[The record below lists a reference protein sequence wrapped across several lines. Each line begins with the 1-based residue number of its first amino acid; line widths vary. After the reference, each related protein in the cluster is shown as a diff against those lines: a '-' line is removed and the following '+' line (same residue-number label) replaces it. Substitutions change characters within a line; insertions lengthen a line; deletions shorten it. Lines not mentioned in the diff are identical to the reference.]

1 MFQQVRVARDIEA
14 VGLQHVEGPGHHQ
27 PLLLRVGHGRGQPVV
42 VLTAELDGGDKA
54 CAVENCVGG
63 DVVSEPFRLRS
74 WRYAELIQTGVDG
87 GQQLCD
93 VAAVPG
99 VRAVRLRVVD
109 HFVGCWL
116 IAAEAGD
123 EPALGIPGWVLA
135 GRFLRRRDDHVA
147 AVGKRGMDEVVA
159 EAVLDGAD
167 QAALPKGVGEVP
179 VPAFL
184 LRVAVRRP

>member
-1 MFQQVRVARDIEA
+1 M
-14 VGLQHVEGPGHHQ
+14 
-27 PLLLRVGHGRGQPVV
+27 VV
-42 VLTAELDGGDKA
+42 PTAELDGRDEA
-54 CAVENCVGG
+54 RAVEHRVGG
-63 DVVSEPFRLRS
+63 DVVSEPFRRRS

-87 GQQLCD
+87 GQQPCD

-116 IAAEAGD
+116 IAAVAGD

-135 GRFLRRRDDHVA
+135 GRFLWRRDDHVA
-147 AVGKRGMDEVVA
+147 AVWKRGMDEVVA

-167 QAALPKGVGEVP
+167 QAALPKGEVRCP
-179 VPAFL
+179 YPRSCSGVLSGAREAAGPLVRAVIRAPSRW
-184 LRVAVRRP
+184 RVTRG